1 MAVSKTGG
9 SLKGI
14 FDPAKKAAAAA
25 IMEPPAMPAREP
37 MERIDAPRGA
47 GARNRKAGGR
57 NIRISGYIPPELETA
72 LRDEVIRRTV
82 AERKTVSMNDV
93 LCDAL
98 TFWRQ
103 HGKGGQ

>member
-1 MAVSKTGG
+1 MASKTGG

-25 IMEPPAMPAREP
+25 VMEPATEAA
-37 MERIDAPRGA
+37 APTGTM
-47 GARNRKAGGR
+47 ARNRKAGGR
-57 NIRISGYIPPELETA
+57 NVRVSGYIPPELEAA

-82 AERKTVSMNDV
+82 AERKTVSLNDV

-98 TFWRQ
+98 TFWHR
-103 HGKGGQ
+103 HGQAEQ